1 MGFFIQNVVATTLG
15 FLAGYISYLLLT
27 EPELVIV
34 ATIAFCGFIGGHLPH
49 IQQPS
54 QPAYRVLRLASWLM
68 TLLIPLTYFL
78 YRPTDLLLAWIVAF
92 LFTTATWM
100 IIDRISLHRD
110 YTRSV
115 AGIILLPLLITA
127 CAYVVL
133 GEPVIIP
140 AFLACSTGYITYLLI
155 EQYTQRNWLRTL
167 KKPAQG
173 VEN

>member
-1 MGFFIQNVVATTLG
+1 MGFFIQNVVATAVGL
-15 FLAGYISYLLLT
+15 LAGYISYLLLT
-27 EPELVIV
+27 EPELLIV
-34 ATIAFCGFIGGHLPH
+34 AAIAFCGFLGGHLPH

-68 TLLIPLTYFL
+68 TLLIPLAYFL
-78 YRPTDLLLAWIVAF
+78 YRPTDLLPAWIVAC

-127 CAYVVL
+127 CAYTVL
-133 GEPVIIP
+133 GEQVIIP
-140 AFLACSTGYITYLLI
+140 AFLACSTGYIAYLLI
-155 EQYTQRNWLRTL
+155 EQYLQRNWLRTL
-167 KKPAQG
+167 KKPVQG
-173 VEN
+173 AEN